1 MSSAIYTNTG
11 IVESSWNSRGLI
23 THNFINKTLIAQ
35 DNGVLWAAVRED
47 NPTKYINI
55 YRSIDNGFSW
65 QNLWSGTFVDTDRK
79 TGING
84 INLNGPVMHLVLN
97 EKLNLLHLF
106 HSYYDQ
112 VEEEYNIQLF
122 SFEITSSGITR
133 LDSESAPNNAWLERD
148 YLLDMDSLAYDI
160 SYNDS
165 SIYMSYVYI
174 SNIYF
179 KSFSHT
185 YFEISDGGTPGTTD
199 GIYFDL
205 ISTYVDDNNLL
216 HVLALQDY
224 NTSFRLVYLTYDK
237 IGNAI
242 SSPKIISEI
251 PMVDVVD
258 LNISLDGLGNILAYW
273 SQRSEDGVFINEYYS
288 ISQNQGISWSDP
300 IAIPQTLGQSNTV
313 DNPTGQKTSRTTA
326 ISCNEGFI
334 LSYIRSKDGKSNAY
348 VRTLD
353 KINSEYVLSSESIA
367 ASHATKDVMGIRFF
381 KPVATGKYNINTKE
395 EIRFAYQVGQG
406 NSQIQRDKSP
416 VYFGQKLLNDEAF
429 PNVISVNYNEDVA
442 QENQLLASF
451 NLLGSTY
458 ENVDYYNEGLIGPI
472 TAKYVSAFDRFGTS
486 INIELYEPIQ
496 ESVLSDK
503 SSYIFES
510 SYYVKA
516 FFQDINYSFPSPS
529 SNESYTTYIERD
541 MRKLHLPPTFHLS
554 RTFIINDGN
563 KLKRTVWLATFDGNQ
578 YELSQV
584 VPKFVDNQIAYY
596 TANAYVVG
604 PSNNPFTRT
613 ILPSET

>member
-1 MSSAIYTNTG
+1 MTSAIYTNTG

-23 THNFINKTLIAQ
+23 THNFINKTLITQ

-55 YRSIDNGFSW
+55 YRSTDNGFSW

-112 VEEEYNIQLF
+112 AEEQYNIQLF

-133 LDSESAPNNAWLERD
+133 LDSETTPNNAWLERD

-165 SIYMSYVYI
+165 SIYMTYVYI
-174 SNIYF
+174 SDIYF

-185 YFEISDGGTPGTTD
+185 YFEVSDGGTPGTTA
-199 GIYFDL
+199 GTYFDL
-205 ISTYVDDNNLL
+205 ISTHVDDNNLL
-216 HVLALQDY
+216 HVLALEDF
-224 NTSFRLVYLTYDK
+224 TSSFRLVYLTYDK
-237 IGNAI
+237 LKNNI
-242 SSPKIISEI
+242 SSPKIIAQI
-251 PMVDVVD
+251 PTVDVVD
-258 LNISLDGLGNILAYW
+258 LNICLDDLGTILAYW

-288 ISQNQGISWSDP
+288 ISQNQGTSWST
-300 IAIPQTLGQSNTV
+300 PQSIGSTLGQSNTN
-313 DNPTGQKTSRTTA
+313 DNPTNQKTCRTVA
-326 ISCNEGFI
+326 IGCNEGFI
-334 LSYIRSKDGKSNAY
+334 LSYIRNKDGKANAY

-353 KINSEYVLSSESIA
+353 KIDSEYVLSSESTA
-367 ASHATKDVMGIRFF
+367 ASHPTKDVMGIRFF
-381 KPVATGKYNINTKE
+381 RPVATGKYNINTKDQ
-395 EIRFAYQVGQG
+395 IRFAYQIGQG
-406 NSQIQRDKSP
+406 DSQIQRDKNP
-416 VYFGQKLLNDEAF
+416 VYFAQKLLSDEAF
-429 PNVISVNYNEDVA
+429 VSVNVVNYTEDTA
-442 QENQLLASF
+442 LENQLLASF

-472 TAKYVSAFDRFGTS
+472 TQKYVSAFDRFGTS

-503 SSYIFES
+503 SSYSFES

-516 FFQDINYSFPSPS
+516 FFQDVNYSFPIPS
-529 SNESYTTYIERD
+529 SNESYSTYIERD
-541 MRKLHLPPTFHLS
+541 LRKLHLPPTFHLS

-563 KLKRTVWLATFDGNQ
+563 KLKRTVWLANFDGNQ
-578 YELSQV
+578 YELSQI
-584 VPKFVDNQIAYY
+584 VPKFIDNQIAYY